1 MNDLEWL
8 HLMRHD
14 ELDVALE
21 KFPKGKNIKILELGS
36 GDGYMGKCLTEQ
48 NYDVICTDINPK
60 LPSMFPVRKII
71 DGKLDFSSETFDLI
85 FTSQVIAHVENL
97 ELFFDEVKRVLKKDG
112 LMINLV
118 PTTGWWIITNFWHY
132 VLTPYNFLK
141 FLKKSKIK
149 DNQDKDNQDK
159 DNQDKDNIKKIE
171 TRLIEKIINY
181 LFLHPLGNSPSFIY
195 ELKKFSKNNWIQL
208 FKKYEFK
215 IIEINKST
223 YAYSGYFILK
233 MKLMNFRKIFSK
245 YFLPTTYCFVLQKT

>member
-118 PTTGWWIITNFWHY
+118 PSTGWWIITNFWHY

-141 FLKKSKIK
+141 FLKKSNIK
-149 DNQDKDNQDK
+149 NNQGES
-159 DNQDKDNIKKIE
+159 NIKKTEIN
-171 TRLIEKIINY
+171 LIKRIINY
-181 LFLHPLGNSPSFIY
+181 LFLHPLGNSSSFIY
-195 ELKKFSKNNWIQL
+195 ELKKFSKNSWIQL
-208 FKKYEFK
+208 FKKYQFK
-215 IIEINKST
+215 IVEIDKST
-223 YAYSGYFILK
+223 YSYSGYFVLK
-233 MKLMNFRKIFSK
+233 MKLMNFRKIISK
-245 YFLPTTYCFVLQKT
+245 YILPTTYCFVLQKV

>member
-14 ELDVALE
+14 ELDVALK

-60 LPSMFPVRKII
+60 LPSMFPVRKIT

-118 PTTGWWIITNFWHY
+118 PTAGWWIITNFWHY

-149 DNQDKDNQDK
+149 DNQHIG
-159 DNQDKDNIKKIE
+159 NIQKIE
-171 TRLIEKIINY
+171 TGLIKKIINY